1 MTVSNSSLLIKI
13 KSLEKS
19 LKQKEMALKKY
30 EQTLK
35 DSNQRVKQILTD
47 LQEGKALIRN
57 IHKSL
62 LPSHLPKI
70 PHFKFSYKFTATK
83 TGISGDFF
91 DVIQLNNPLQFGIL
105 LSSCS
110 SYSLT
115 SVFLSL
121 FLKSVPSLKKHSKS
135 TDYFLETFKSLSQS
149 HTDTFHLFYGIVNR
163 KDFTLN
169 YCLKGDIFAGIRK
182 AGNKKESSFTTL
194 QTLKTTS
201 SSLKTQKPNKQSFKS
216 QTIELNPK
224 DCFILCS
231 PGLLQRKNSKGT
243 SFGENNIIKAV
254 QKKTGALDIR
264 QNILFQANQF
274 AGPVKSLRDQT
285 VLIMEVKDRILK
297 LSPGK

>member
-1 MTVSNSSLLIKI
+1 MSASNSSLLLKI

-19 LKQKEMALKKY
+19 LKQKEMTLKKY

-47 LQEGKALIRN
+47 LREGKALIRN

-105 LSSCS
+105 LSSCN

-121 FLKSVPSLKKHSKS
+121 FLKSVPSLKKHSTA
-135 TDYFLETFKSLSQS
+135 TDYFLETFKSLSKS
-149 HTDTFHLFYGIVNR
+149 HADSFHLFYGIVNR

-169 YCLKGDIFAGIRK
+169 YCLKGGIFAGIRK
-182 AGNKKESSFTTL
+182 TGNKKPPFTTF
-194 QTLKTTS
+194 QPIKSTPS
-201 SSLKTQKPNKQSFKS
+201 FSKTQRPNKQSFKS
-216 QTIELNPK
+216 QTVELNPK

-231 PGLLQRKNSKGT
+231 PGLSQRKSSKGT
-243 SFGENNIIKAV
+243 SFGANNIVKAV
-254 QKKTGALDIR
+254 QKKKGALDIR

-274 AGPVKSLRDQT
+274 AGPVKPLRDQT

-297 LSPGK
+297 LSPEK